1 MHCRCHKMVSSDGTG
16 RSSVT
21 QGVAGLTHEGEGCTV
36 RSVEEFR
43 ASDEQGGC
51 CQMPQRREGL
61 VARKRGLKVATLV
74 GRRGYVPLA
83 FRWRCGSGMT
93 LSHSTQR
100 TMPAS
105 CSSSVTRM
113 EIMRLCIQARGG
125 FVGRDCRARPDCSRF
140 MMHLQ
145 GIRVEWLPLSL
156 RVYNQQSVAR
166 LHACG
171 LKQPDAEP

>member
-1 MHCRCHKMVSSDGTG
+1 MKERAALSDRLRSFGPVTSREAVAKCLSDG
-16 RSSVT
+16 R
-21 QGVAGLTHEGEGCTV
+21 
-36 RSVEEFR
+36 
-43 ASDEQGGC
+43 
-51 CQMPQRREGL
+51 GL
-61 VARKRGLKVATLV
+61 VVRGRGLKIATRV
-74 GRRGYVPLA
+74 GRRGYVSLV

-125 FVGRDCRARPDCSRF
+125 FVGRDCSARPDCSRF

-145 GIRVEWLPLSL
+145 GSRVERLPLSL
-156 RVYNQQSVAR
+156 LSTIQSVPR

>member
-1 MHCRCHKMVSSDGTG
+1 MKERAALSDRLRSFGPVTSREAVAKCLSDG
-16 RSSVT
+16 R
-21 QGVAGLTHEGEGCTV
+21 
-36 RSVEEFR
+36 
-43 ASDEQGGC
+43 
-51 CQMPQRREGL
+51 GL

-105 CSSSVTRM
+105 CSSSVTGM

-125 FVGRDCRARPDCSRF
+125 FVGRDCRARPDCPRF

-145 GIRVEWLPLSL
+145 GSRVEWFPLSL
-156 RVYNQQSVAR
+156 RACNQQCVAR
-166 LHACG
+166 LTHTVRNSQMLSHSRQTSLPRRG
-171 LKQPDAEP
+171 